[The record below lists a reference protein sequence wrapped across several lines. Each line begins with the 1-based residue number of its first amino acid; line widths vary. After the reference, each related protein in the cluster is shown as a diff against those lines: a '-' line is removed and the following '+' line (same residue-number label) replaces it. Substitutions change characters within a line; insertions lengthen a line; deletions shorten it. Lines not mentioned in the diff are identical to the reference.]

1 MLAPRLFNDSFDL
14 FDRFYQDPWFGFQ
27 NNGFKYPEKKLY
39 GSRTENVM
47 RTDIT
52 ESDSGYEMTIEL
64 PGFKKEDVSVAL
76 EKGYLTIGASR
87 TYGNDGNE
95 DKDRQKAGNYIRKE
109 RYSGS
114 CSRSFYV
121 GDALRVEDVKARFD
135 QGILTLTIPKA
146 DSKAVAE
153 NKYIAI
159 EG

>member
-1 MLAPRLFNDSFDL
+1 
-14 FDRFYQDPWFGFQ
+14 
-27 NNGFKYPEKKLY
+27 
-39 GSRTENVM
+39 M

-87 TYGNDGNE
+87 TYENDGNE
-95 DKDRQKAGNYIRKE
+95 DKDRQKAGNYIQKE